1 MYGKPKNDV
10 YKNSKWSTSEKS
22 SRRNDIDLNS
32 ESDYEDKSEQSYE
45 KPISYNDY
53 FTKLNSTINDIKT
66 EVKNP
71 HKVNEKIDV
80 ILEYVKSIDSDTKN
94 AIELLGRG
102 QQVCLNTH
110 ANVLDSLPLQACH
123 CEELKHLI
131 GKLPEE
137 ITKLNV
143 LQGNLDKVDEDDL
156 SGIIRESYRLSLLNN
171 KSRLKMD
178 VLPLKLE
185 TVVTDIE
192 SLHHHVNVL
201 TNLQHTTNLLLNKLI
216 MDHEG
221 LKTANTLLHKKLDS
235 LTNVNSTNVNSTYVC
250 PVPLAVNTVTQD
262 VHSTVPSEVDNI
274 VEEDSNDD
282 SDSDGKE
289 IDIVKEQDIEI
300 KEDVEE
306 KVKYIDLFNT
316 VDINSVEVKVES
328 NIPTDFEPD
337 KPVEDTD
344 IEKIATVIEPVKEHE
359 GDIGSKYYKITD
371 KPIRDGPLAPKSIRS
386 VPIKQKPKKK

>member
-71 HKVNEKIDV
+71 HKVNEKIDI

-110 ANVLDSLPLQACH
+110 ANVLDPLPLQACH

-137 ITKLNV
+137 ISKLK
-143 LQGNLDKVDEDDL
+143 GNLDNIDEDDL
-156 SGIIRESYRLSLLNN
+156 SSIVRESYRLSLLNN

-221 LKTANTLLHKKLDS
+221 LKTANTLLHKKLDL
-235 LTNVNSTNVNSTYVC
+235 LTNVNSTCVS
-250 PVPLAVNTVTQD
+250 PVPLTVNTVTQD
-262 VHSTVPSEVDNI
+262 VHSTVPSEVDKI
-274 VEEDSNDD
+274 VEEDSDNDD
-282 SDSDGKE
+282 DSDGKE

-300 KEDVEE
+300 KVDVEE
-306 KVKYIDLFNT
+306 KVKYIDLFNIT
-316 VDINSVEVKVES
+316 SVEPEVDIEPISEVPIEPIVE
-328 NIPTDFEPD
+328 P
-337 KPVEDTD
+337 
-344 IEKIATVIEPVKEHE
+344 IETTIATDHHDQ
-359 GDIGSKYYKITD
+359 DIGSKYYKITD
-371 KPIRDGPLAPKSIRS
+371 KPKSIRS